1 MPAISHAHYVRH
13 DALGLAALVRHK
25 EVSAAELLDAATA
38 RLDAVNPKINAEAYR
53 FVDLAK
59 KQLAAGVGDGPFAG
73 VPFMTKD
80 LGVMVA
86 GAPLS
91 SGSRAWSGHVA
102 TMDSVFT
109 ERIRA
114 AGLVIFGSTT
124 SPELGLTS
132 TTENKM
138 QGATHNPWKQGYIAG
153 GSSGGAAAVV
163 SAGVIPM
170 AQASDGGGSIR
181 TPASCC
187 GLFGLKPSRGRMP
200 MGPLR
205 TESWNGMSV
214 VGCVSRSVRDSA
226 AFLDATAG
234 IEPGARYD
242 ATPAPGG
249 GFLASLASAPVGLR
263 IALWTKTWNG
273 DAIDPECAAAA
284 ETAAKLCE
292 SLGHKV
298 DIVQPPVDGAALSAA
313 FMPILMS
320 CVAKDLED
328 RGVARGSP
336 VRDDE
341 IEPTTALYR
350 ARAADMRAM
359 DLQNAIA
366 VQQRAAIT
374 LAHFM
379 RDYDLIL
386 TPTQGTP
393 PPKHDV
399 LTLSQPDL
407 GQYARDIGA
416 FGPYT
421 ALANHT
427 GQPSMSVP
435 LATSKSGLPIGVMFT
450 ARYGAEATL
459 LSLAAQLEIAQ
470 PWKDRLPAL

>member
-1 MPAISHAHYVRH
+1 MPTISHADYVRH
-13 DALGLAALVRHK
+13 DALGLADLVRRR
-25 EVSAAELLDAATA
+25 EVSAEELLDAALT
-38 RLDAVNPKINAEAYR
+38 RLDAVNPSINAQAFR
-53 FVDLAK
+53 FVDLAMR
-59 KQLAAGVGDGPFAG
+59 QLAAGVGDGPFAG
-73 VPFMTKD
+73 APFMTKD

-91 SGSRAWSGHVA
+91 SGSRAWKDNVSSI
-102 TMDSVFT
+102 DSVLT
-109 ERIRA
+109 ERMRD

-132 TTENKM
+132 TTENKV
-138 QGATHNPWKQGYIAG
+138 QGDTHNPWKQGHIAG

-163 SAGVIPM
+163 AAGVIPM

-214 VGCVSRSVRDSA
+214 VGVVSRSVRDSA

-249 GFLASLASAPVGLR
+249 GFLASLASAPMGLR

-273 DAIDPECAAAA
+273 DAIDPECAEAA
-284 ETAAKLCE
+284 EAAAKLCE

-298 DIVQPPVDGAALSAA
+298 DVVQPPVDGAALSAA
-313 FMPILMS
+313 FMPILMTS
-320 CVAKDLED
+320 VAKDLED
-328 RGVARGSP
+328 CGAARGSP

-341 IEPTTALYR
+341 VEPLTAFYR
-350 ARAADMRAM
+350 ARASEVRGI

-374 LAHFM
+374 LAQFM
-379 RDYDLIL
+379 QTYDLIL

-393 PPKHDV
+393 PPKHGV
-399 LTLSQPDL
+399 LSLSQADFS
-407 GQYARDIGA
+407 QYGRDIGA

-435 LATSKSGLPIGVMFT
+435 LAMSKEGLPIGVMFT

-459 LSLAAQLEIAQ
+459 LSLAAQLEAAQ
-470 PWKDRLPAL
+470 PWKDRLPVL